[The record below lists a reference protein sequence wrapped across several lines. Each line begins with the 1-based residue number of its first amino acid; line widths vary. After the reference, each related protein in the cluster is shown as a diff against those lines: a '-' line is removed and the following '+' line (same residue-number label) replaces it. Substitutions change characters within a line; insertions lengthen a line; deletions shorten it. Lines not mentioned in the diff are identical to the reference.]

1 MSATGRTKLKL
12 PPKIKSKLVKYQ
24 RRIWVVKLVEGLCA
38 AALGLVLSWIVVF
51 LLDRFYD
58 TTAFQRTVILLVGT
72 VGLALWLP
80 YVCHRWV
87 WKSRRLEQVARMLKV
102 NHPRLGDYLLG
113 IIELVHDSN
122 FENNSEALTRAALVQ
137 AEKETADKDFVNDVP
152 YAKHRR
158 WAVIA
163 GVPLLLALVAWLSV
177 PEASGNAFA
186 RWLMPWKNIDRFTFT
201 RLESLP
207 DQLILPQAEPTKL
220 EAVLTDESRWN
231 PVSGSAWIGGHKIES
246 KQSDKKFEFALPPF
260 QEAGQI
266 KVRIGDVLKPIKV
279 EPHPRP
285 ELVSLTA
292 VVDLPDYLQRT
303 ENVRTEIRGGG
314 LSFLTG
320 SNVSLEAGA
329 SRPLDSAALDGE
341 FVNVEMDLMKTG
353 VIAISDD
360 REIELSWKDE
370 LGLTAK
376 TPLKLKLRA
385 AEDESPTLFCRQLE
399 KKRVIMVKDVLSFAV
414 DAADDF
420 GLKTVGLEWTGQ
432 PDANSAAE
440 PADGQKIVFAG
451 NPEATRVDEMTATFS
466 PKSEKIEPQTIRLR
480 VYAEDYL
487 PDRKRVYS
495 QPYMISVLSEEDH
508 AVWLT
513 NRMNDWLKRGI
524 ENYER
529 ERTLYKRNVELR
541 NLTPEELDRSETRR
555 QIESQ
560 AVAEK
565 TQAQQLSALTKAGV
579 KLIEDAAANDQFSS
593 NHLET
598 LAEMMER
605 LQKIHE
611 NRMPSVSDLLKK
623 AAQAAASAQSSSKA
637 KAEAGK
643 PSEGD
648 PQSGQSKQPSESD
661 QEASDKPPEKSGD
674 GDSKDSPK
682 SVIDDPSKKS
692 PKSGDDQKTDPDDDA
707 QPATPSISMKESS
720 MDVED
725 DSKEEEEDQDQEA
738 KPASKSKLT
747 LPSVTLNDPEKK
759 EAGACPA
766 GQKMDDAV
774 DEQEELLAEFE
785 AVMDE
790 LQELISNLE
799 GSTFVKRLKA
809 MSRRELVMARD
820 VNDTTLK
827 GFGANQK
834 ELKAATVARAKLL
847 AKRQRAHES
856 TLQTIEDDLEAYSNR
871 VQQGKFKTV
880 LAEMRKLD
888 AVKETG
894 VVAERIVANEPGTS
908 IVQAE
913 FLADTFDRWAEQ
925 LVGPG

>member
-1 MSATGRTKLKL
+1 MSATGRGKLEL
-12 PPKIKSKLVKYQ
+12 PPNMKSKLVKYQ
-24 RRIWVVKLVEGLCA
+24 RRIWAVKLVEGLCA
-38 AALGLVLSWIVVF
+38 AALGLILSWMVVF

-58 TTAFQRTVILLVGT
+58 TTAFQRTAILLIGT
-72 VGLALWLP
+72 IGLAVWLP
-80 YVCHRWV
+80 YVCHRWI

-113 IIELVHDSN
+113 IIELVHDSD
-122 FENNSEALTRAALVQ
+122 FENNSESLTRAALAQ
-137 AEKETADKDFVNDVP
+137 AEQETEKKDFSKDVP

-158 WAVIA
+158 WAMIVGA
-163 GVPLLLALVAWLSV
+163 PLLIALVAWLSV
-177 PEASGNAFA
+177 PEASANAFA

-207 DQLILPQAEPTKL
+207 DQLILPQAEPTKF
-220 EAVLTDESRWN
+220 EAVLTDDSRWN
-231 PVSGSAWIGGHKIES
+231 PESGTAWIGNHKIES
-246 KQSDKKFEFALPPF
+246 KLADNKFEFALPPF

-266 KVRIGDVLKPIKV
+266 KVRVGDVLKPINV

-303 ENVRTEIRGGG
+303 EKVRTEIRGGG

-341 FVNVEMDLMKTG
+341 AVGVKDKVITTCDIPVNNDQEV
-353 VIAISDD
+353 
-360 REIELSWKDE
+360 ELSWKDE

-385 AEDESPTLFCRQLE
+385 AEDEAPTLLCRELD
-399 KKRVIMVKDVLSFAV
+399 KKRVIMAKEVLSFAV

-420 GLKTVGLEWTGQ
+420 GLKTVGLEWTGK
-432 PDANSAAE
+432 PDANSDAD
-440 PADGQKIVFAG
+440 PADGEKIVFAG
-451 NPEATRVDEMTATFS
+451 NPNATHVDEVTATFS
-466 PKSEKIEPQTIRLR
+466 PKSQKIEPQTIQLR

-495 QPYMISVLSEEDH
+495 QPYTVSILSEEDH

-513 NRMNDWLKRGI
+513 NRMNDWLKKGI
-524 ENYER
+524 ESYER

-541 NLTPEELDRSETRR
+541 NLTPEELDRADTRR

-565 TQAQQLSALTKAGV
+565 AQAQQLSALTESGG

-605 LQKIHE
+605 LQAIHDD
-611 NRMPSVSDLLKK
+611 RMPSVSDLLKK
-623 AAQAAASAQSSSKA
+623 AAQAAASAQPSPSGDKPGDAEPGSS
-637 KAEAGK
+637 E
-643 PSEGD
+643 PSEPGD
-648 PQSGQSKQPSESD
+648 SAQQPKEGEPAES
-661 QEASDKPPEKSGD
+661 
-674 GDSKDSPK
+674 GDSKKGAK
-682 SVIDDPSKKS
+682 SVTDDPSEKS
-692 PKSGDDQKTDPDDDA
+692 PKSEGGESESDDDEEENK
-707 QPATPSISMKESS
+707 TPSISMKESS

-725 DSKEEEEDQDQEA
+725 PNEEEEEEQEA
-738 KPASKSKLT
+738 SPASKPKFT

-766 GQKMDDAV
+766 GDKMDEAV
-774 DEQEELLAEFE
+774 DAQEELLAEFE
-785 AVMDE
+785 SVMEE
-790 LQELISNLE
+790 LQKLISDLE

-809 MSRRELVMARD
+809 MSRREIVMARD

-827 GFGANQK
+827 AFGSSQK
-834 ELKAATVARAKLL
+834 ELKPATVDRAKLL

-856 TLQTIEDDLEAYSNR
+856 TLQIIEDDLEAYANR

-880 LAEMRKLD
+880 LAEMRDLS
-888 AVKETG
+888 AVKQTG
-894 VVAERIVANEPGTS
+894 VVAERIIANEPGTS
-908 IVQAE
+908 IAQAE
-913 FLADTFDRWAEQ
+913 YLADTFDRWAEQ

>member
-1 MSATGRTKLKL
+1 MSATGRAKLKL
-12 PPKIKSKLVKYQ
+12 PPKIKSKLVQYQ

-51 LLDRFYD
+51 MLDRFYD
-58 TTAFQRTVILLVGT
+58 TTAFQRTVILLGGT

-122 FENNSEALTRAALVQ
+122 FENNSEALTRAALAQ

-231 PVSGSAWIGGHKIES
+231 PVSGSAWIAGHKIES
-246 KQSDKKFEFALPPF
+246 KQADKKFEFALPPF

-266 KVRIGDVLKPIKV
+266 KVRVGDVLKPIKV

-329 SRPLDSAALDGE
+329 SRLLDSAALDGE
-341 FVNVEMDLMKTG
+341 SVDVEQGLMKTG
-353 VIAISDD
+353 LISISND
-360 REIELSWKDE
+360 REVELSWKDQ

-385 AEDESPTLFCRQLE
+385 AEDEAPTLFCRQLE
-399 KKRVIMVKDVLSFAV
+399 KKRVIMVKDVLTFAV
-414 DAADDF
+414 DASDDF
-420 GLKTVGLEWTGQ
+420 GLKTVGLEWTGE
-432 PDANSAAE
+432 PDANSASD

-513 NRMNDWLKRGI
+513 NRMNDWLKRGV
-524 ENYER
+524 ESYER

-605 LQKIHE
+605 LQEIHE

-623 AAQAAASAQSSSKA
+623 AAQAAASTQPPSKA
-637 KAEAGK
+637 NAEAGK
-643 PSEGD
+643 PSDGE
-648 PQSGQSKQPSESD
+648 PESGQPSESG
-661 QEASDKPPEKSGD
+661 QEASDKPPEKSDG

-692 PKSGDDQKTDPDDDA
+692 PKSEDGEKTEPDDDESKV
-707 QPATPSISMKESS
+707 PSISMKESS

-725 DSKEEEEDQDQEA
+725 DSKEEEDQDPEA
-738 KPASKSKLT
+738 KPASKSKLS
-747 LPSVTLNDPEKK
+747 LPKVMFNDPEKK

-774 DEQEELLAEFE
+774 DAQEELLAEFE

-790 LQELISNLE
+790 LQKLISNLE

-809 MSRRELVMARD
+809 MSRRELVMAKD

-827 GFGANQK
+827 GFGSDRK
-834 ELKAATVARAKLL
+834 KLKAATVARAKLL

-871 VQQGKFKTV
+871 VQQGKFRTV
-880 LAEMRKLD
+880 LAEMRDLD
-888 AVKETG
+888 AVKQTG

>member
-1 MSATGRTKLKL
+1 
-12 PPKIKSKLVKYQ
+12 
-24 RRIWVVKLVEGLCA
+24 
-38 AALGLVLSWIVVF
+38 
-51 LLDRFYD
+51 
-58 TTAFQRTVILLVGT
+58 
-72 VGLALWLP
+72 
-80 YVCHRWV
+80 
-87 WKSRRLEQVARMLKV
+87 
-102 NHPRLGDYLLG
+102 
-113 IIELVHDSN
+113 
-122 FENNSEALTRAALVQ
+122 
-137 AEKETADKDFVNDVP
+137 
-152 YAKHRR
+152 
-158 WAVIA
+158 
-163 GVPLLLALVAWLSV
+163 
-177 PEASGNAFA
+177 
-186 RWLMPWKNIDRFTFT
+186 MPWKNIDRFTFT

-231 PVSGSAWIGGHKIES
+231 PVSGSAWIAGHKIES
-246 KQSDKKFEFALPPF
+246 KQADKKFEFALPPF

-266 KVRIGDVLKPIKV
+266 KVRVGDVLKPIKV

-329 SRPLDSAALDGE
+329 SRLLDSAALDGE
-341 FVNVEMDLMKTG
+341 SVDVEQGLMKTG
-353 VIAISDD
+353 LISISND
-360 REIELSWKDE
+360 REVELSWKDQ

-385 AEDESPTLFCRQLE
+385 AEDEAPTLFCRQLE
-399 KKRVIMVKDVLSFAV
+399 KKRVIMVKDVLTFAV
-414 DAADDF
+414 DASDDF
-420 GLKTVGLEWTGQ
+420 GLKTVGLEWTGE
-432 PDANSAAE
+432 PDANSASD

-513 NRMNDWLKRGI
+513 NRMNDWLKRGV

-605 LQKIHE
+605 LQEIHE

-623 AAQAAASAQSSSKA
+623 AAQAAASTQPPSKA
-637 KAEAGK
+637 NAEAGK
-643 PSEGD
+643 PSDGE
-648 PQSGQSKQPSESD
+648 PESGQPSDSG
-661 QEASDKPPEKSGD
+661 QQASDKPPEKSDG

-692 PKSGDDQKTDPDDDA
+692 PKSEDGEKTEPDDDESKV
-707 QPATPSISMKESS
+707 PSISMKESS

-827 GFGANQK
+827 GFGSDRK
-834 ELKAATVARAKLL
+834 KLKAATVARAKLL

-871 VQQGKFKTV
+871 VQQGKFRTV
-880 LAEMRKLD
+880 LAEMRDLD